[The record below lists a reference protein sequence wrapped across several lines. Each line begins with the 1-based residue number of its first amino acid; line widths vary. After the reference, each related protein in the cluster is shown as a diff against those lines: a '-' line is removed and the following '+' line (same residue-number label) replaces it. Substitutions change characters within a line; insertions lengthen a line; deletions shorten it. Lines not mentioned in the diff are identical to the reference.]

1 MGERRCLRKLR
12 AHGNRHE
19 RVNSEDMTEIRW
31 LEAFVAVAEE
41 LHFGRAAQRL
51 HTSQSPL
58 SQTIRKLEA
67 DLGTRLFERN
77 TRSVALTPAG
87 SALLPRAYRVL
98 HEMRLAREAAQTEEA
113 GVRGNI
119 RIGFS
124 GAVNHLTLPPLTRAV
139 RRRYPDIKM
148 DLTSRVRTADGLASV
163 AKGALDLA
171 FVGLPES
178 PPASVMTR
186 LVASEE
192 VGAVL
197 PLDHPLAQEQSI
209 PLKSLAT
216 DDFISPP
223 LDGSSSMTDVMLAA
237 CQAAGFRPRIVQEL
251 SDPYMVLTF
260 VAAGV
265 GVTLMSSGI
274 AGIIPSGATYV
285 ALDDPPHFMN
295 HAIAW
300 SAENDSA
307 VLAAV
312 LGVVEEIFPEIPR

>member
-1 MGERRCLRKLR
+1 
-12 AHGNRHE
+12 
-19 RVNSEDMTEIRW
+19 MTEIRW

-41 LHFGRAAQRL
+41 LHFGRAALRL

-77 TRSVALTPAG
+77 TRSVALTPSG
-87 SALLPRAYRVL
+87 HALLPRAYRVL
-98 HEMRLAREAAQTEEA
+98 REMRLAREAAQTEVA
-113 GVRGNI
+113 GIRGKI

-124 GAVNHLTLPPLTRAV
+124 GAVNHLTLPPLTRAL
-139 RRRYPDIKM
+139 RRRYPDIEL

-163 AKGALDLA
+163 ANGTLDLA
-171 FVGLPES
+171 FVGYPES
-178 PPASVMTR
+178 PAPSVVAR
-186 LVASEE
+186 LVAREQI
-192 VGAVL
+192 GAVL
-197 PLDHPLAQEQSI
+197 PLDHPLARKRSI
-209 PLKSLAT
+209 PLKSLAG

-223 LDGSSSMTDVMLAA
+223 MDGSSAMTEVLLAS
-237 CQAAGFRPRIVQEL
+237 CMAAGFRPRVVQEL

-274 AGIIPSGATYV
+274 APIIPSGATYV
-285 ALDDPPHFMN
+285 PLEDPPHYMN

-300 SAENDSA
+300 SSENDSA

-312 LGVVEEIFPEIPR
+312 LAVVEETFPNLPT

>member
-1 MGERRCLRKLR
+1 
-12 AHGNRHE
+12 
-19 RVNSEDMTEIRW
+19 MTEIRW

-41 LHFGRAAQRL
+41 LHFGRAAERL

-58 SQTIRKLEA
+58 SQVIRKLEA

-87 SALLPRAYRVL
+87 HALLPRAYRVL
-98 HEMRLAREAAQTEEA
+98 QEMRLAREAAQAEVE
-113 GVRGNI
+113 GVRGSI

-148 DLTSRVRTADGLASV
+148 ELTSRVRTADGLASV
-163 AKGALDLA
+163 ANGTLDLA
-171 FVGLPES
+171 FVGLPEN
-178 PPASVMTR
+178 PAASVLTR

-192 VGAVL
+192 IGAVL
-197 PLDHPLAQEQSI
+197 PLDHPLAGKESI
-209 PLKSLAT
+209 PLRSLAG

-223 LDGSSSMTDVMLAA
+223 LDGSSSMTEVMLAS
-237 CQAAGFRPRIVQEL
+237 CLAAGFRPRVVQEL

-274 AGIIPSGATYV
+274 SGIIPSGATYV
-285 ALDDPPHFMN
+285 PLDDPPHFMN

-300 SAENDSA
+300 SAENDSP

-312 LGVVEEIFPEIPR
+312 LAVVEEVFPDSAHTSSGLSENHTK

>member
-1 MGERRCLRKLR
+1 
-12 AHGNRHE
+12 
-19 RVNSEDMTEIRW
+19 MTEIRW

-87 SALLPRAYRVL
+87 YALLPRAYRVL

>member
-1 MGERRCLRKLR
+1 
-12 AHGNRHE
+12 
-19 RVNSEDMTEIRW
+19 MTEIRW

-58 SQTIRKLEA
+58 SQVIRKLEA

-77 TRSVALTPAG
+77 TRSVSLTPAG
-87 SALLPRAYRVL
+87 YALLPRAYRVL
-98 HEMRLAREAAQTEEA
+98 REMRLAREAAQAEVE
-113 GVRGNI
+113 GIRGNV

-139 RRRYPDIKM
+139 RRRYPDITM
-148 DLTSRVRTADGLASV
+148 ELTSRVRTADGLAGV
-163 AKGALDLA
+163 AKGTLDLA
-171 FVGLPES
+171 FVGLPEA
-178 PPASVMTR
+178 PVPSVVTR

-192 VGAVL
+192 IGAVL
-197 PLDHPLAQEQSI
+197 PLDHPLAGESSI
-209 PLKSLAT
+209 SLRSLAS

-223 LDGSSSMTDVMLAA
+223 LDGSSSMTEVMLAA
-237 CQAAGFRPRIVQEL
+237 CLAAGFRPRVVQEL

-274 AGIIPSGATYV
+274 SGIIPSGATYV
-285 ALDDPPHFMN
+285 ALADPPHYMN

-312 LGVVEEIFPEIPR
+312 LGVVEEVFPERPGGAAELGANRA

>member
-1 MGERRCLRKLR
+1 
-12 AHGNRHE
+12 
-19 RVNSEDMTEIRW
+19 MTEIRW

-41 LHFGRAAQRL
+41 LHFGRAAERL

-58 SQTIRKLEA
+58 SQIIRKLEA

-77 TRSVALTPAG
+77 TRSVALTPSG
-87 SALLPRAYRVL
+87 HALLPRAYRVIQD
-98 HEMRLAREAAQTEEA
+98 MRLAREAAQAEVA

-148 DLTSRVRTADGLASV
+148 ELTSRVRTVDGLANV
-163 AKGALDLA
+163 ANGTLDLA
-171 FVGLPES
+171 FVGLPED
-178 PPASVMTR
+178 PPPSVVTR

-197 PLDHPLAQEQSI
+197 PLDHPLAHEESI
-209 PLKSLAT
+209 SLRALAK

-223 LDGSSSMTDVMLAA
+223 LDGSSSMTDVMLTA
-237 CQAAGFRPRIVQEL
+237 CLAAGFRPRIVQEL

-274 AGIIPSGATYV
+274 SGIIPSGATYV

-312 LGVVEEIFPEIPR
+312 LAVVEDVFPAVPDVPPGI

>member
-1 MGERRCLRKLR
+1 
-12 AHGNRHE
+12 
-19 RVNSEDMTEIRW
+19 MTEIRW
-31 LEAFVAVAEE
+31 LDAFVAVAEE
-41 LHFGRAAQRL
+41 LHFGRAALRL

-58 SQTIRKLEA
+58 SQTIRKLET

-87 SALLPRAYRVL
+87 HALLPRAYRVL
-98 HEMRLAREAAQTEEA
+98 QEMRLAREAAQAEVA
-113 GVRGNI
+113 GVRGKI

-139 RRRYPDIKM
+139 RRRYPDIEL

-163 AKGALDLA
+163 VNGTLDLA

-178 PPASVMTR
+178 PAPSVMTR
-186 LVASEE
+186 LVAREE
-192 VGAVL
+192 IGAVL
-197 PLDHPLAQEQSI
+197 PLDHPLAQEKSI
-209 PLKSLAT
+209 SLQSLAG

-223 LDGSSSMTDVMLAA
+223 MDGSSSMTEVMLAS
-237 CQAAGFRPRIVQEL
+237 CMAAGFRPRIVQEL

-265 GVTLMSSGI
+265 GVTLMSIGI
-274 AGIIPSGATYV
+274 SGIIPSGATYV
-285 ALDDPPHFMN
+285 ALDAPRHYMN

-300 SAENDSA
+300 SSENDSS

-312 LGVVEEIFPEIPR
+312 LAVVEEIFPDIPATPNLDR

>member
-1 MGERRCLRKLR
+1 MCSKP
-12 AHGNRHE
+12 APCWTVQ
-19 RVNSEDMTEIRW
+19 RVHSEDMTEIRW

-67 DLGTRLFERN
+67 DLGSRLFERN
-77 TRSVALTPAG
+77 TRSVALTSAG
-87 SALLPRAYRVL
+87 YALLPRAYRVL
-98 HEMRLAREAAQTEEA
+98 QEMRLAREAAQAEIE

-139 RRRYPDIKM
+139 RRRHPDITM
-148 DLTSRVRTADGLASV
+148 DLTSSVRTTDGLASV
-163 AKGALDLA
+163 ANGTLDLA
-171 FVGLPES
+171 FVGLPDA
-178 PPASVMTR
+178 PVPGVVTR

-192 VGAVL
+192 VGAVV

-209 PLKSLAT
+209 PLQALAS

-223 LDGSSSMTDVMLAA
+223 LDGSSSMTEVMLAS
-237 CQAAGFRPRIVQEL
+237 CMAAGFRPRIVQEL

-265 GVTLMSSGI
+265 GVTLMSNGI
-274 AGIIPSGATYV
+274 SGIIPSGATYI
-285 ALDDPPHFMN
+285 ALDPPRHFMN
-295 HAIAW
+295 HSIAW
-300 SAENDSA
+300 SEENDSS

-312 LGVVEEIFPEIPR
+312 LAIIEEIFPEIPRPPHII

>member
-1 MGERRCLRKLR
+1 
-12 AHGNRHE
+12 
-19 RVNSEDMTEIRW
+19 MTEIRW

-41 LHFGRAAQRL
+41 LHFGRAALRL

-58 SQTIRKLEA
+58 SQTIRKLEN

-87 SALLPRAYRVL
+87 YALLPRAYRVL
-98 HEMRLAREAAQTEEA
+98 QDMRLAREAALAEVE
-113 GVRGNI
+113 GIRGKI

-124 GAVNHLTLPPLTRAV
+124 GAVNHMTLPPLTRAV
-139 RRRYPDIKM
+139 RRHYPNLEL

-163 AKGALDLA
+163 ANGTLDLA

-178 PPASVMTR
+178 PVPSVLTR
-186 LVASEE
+186 LVAREE
-192 VGAVL
+192 IGAVL
-197 PLDHPLAQEQSI
+197 PLDHPLAQEKSI
-209 PLKSLAT
+209 PVQSLAG

-223 LDGSSSMTDVMLAA
+223 VDGSSSMTEVMLAS
-237 CQAAGFRPRIVQEL
+237 CMAAGFRPRIVQEL

-274 AGIIPSGATYV
+274 SSIIPSGATYV
-285 ALDDPPHFMN
+285 ALTGPQHYMN

-300 SAENDSA
+300 SAENDSRVLGA
-307 VLAAV
+307 VLD
-312 LGVVEEIFPEIPR
+312 VVEEVFPSVTP

>member
-1 MGERRCLRKLR
+1 
-12 AHGNRHE
+12 
-19 RVNSEDMTEIRW
+19 MTEIRW

-51 HTSQSPL
+51 HTAQSPL
-58 SQTIRKLEA
+58 SQVIRKLEA

-77 TRSVALTPAG
+77 TRSVSLTPAG
-87 SALLPRAYRVL
+87 YALLPRAYRVL
-98 HEMRLAREAAQTEEA
+98 QEMRLAREAAQAEVE
-113 GVRGNI
+113 GIRGSV

-139 RRRYPDIKM
+139 RRRYPDITM
-148 DLTSRVRTADGLASV
+148 ELTSRVRTADGLASV
-163 AKGALDLA
+163 ANGTLDLA
-171 FVGLPES
+171 FVGLPEA
-178 PPASVMTR
+178 PVPAVVTR

-192 VGAVL
+192 IGAVL
-197 PLDHPLAQEQSI
+197 PLDHPLAGETSI
-209 PLKSLAT
+209 SLRSLAS

-223 LDGSSSMTDVMLAA
+223 LDGSSSMTEVMLAA
-237 CQAAGFRPRIVQEL
+237 CLAAGFRPRVVQEL

-274 AGIIPSGATYV
+274 SGIIPSGATYV
-285 ALDDPPHFMN
+285 ALDDPPHYMN

-300 SAENDSA
+300 SAGNDSA

-312 LGVVEEIFPEIPR
+312 LAVVEEVFPERPGDTGGLGANRA

>member
-1 MGERRCLRKLR
+1 
-12 AHGNRHE
+12 
-19 RVNSEDMTEIRW
+19 MTEIRW

-41 LHFGRAAQRL
+41 LHFGRAALRL

-58 SQTIRKLEA
+58 SQTIRKLET

-87 SALLPRAYRVL
+87 HALLPRAYRVL
-98 HEMRLAREAAQTEEA
+98 QEMRLAREAAQIEEA
-113 GVRGNI
+113 GIRGKI

-124 GAVNHLTLPPLTRAV
+124 GAVNHLTLPPLTRAL
-139 RRRYPDIKM
+139 RRRHPDIEL

-163 AKGALDLA
+163 VNGTLDLA
-171 FVGLPES
+171 FVGLPDS
-178 PPASVMTR
+178 PSPSITAR
-186 LVASEE
+186 LIAREE

-197 PLDHPLAQEQSI
+197 PLDHPLAREKSI
-209 PLKSLAT
+209 PLHSLAG

-223 LDGSSSMTDVMLAA
+223 MDGSSSMTEVLLAS
-237 CQAAGFRPRIVQEL
+237 CMAAGFRPRVVQEL

-274 AGIIPSGATYV
+274 SQIIPSGATYV
-285 ALDDPPHFMN
+285 RLDDPQHYMN

-300 SAENDSA
+300 SSGNDSA

-312 LGVVEEIFPEIPR
+312 LAVVEEVFPAIPG

>member
-1 MGERRCLRKLR
+1 
-12 AHGNRHE
+12 
-19 RVNSEDMTEIRW
+19 MTEIRW

-41 LHFGRAAQRL
+41 LHFGRAALRL

-58 SQTIRKLEA
+58 SQTIRKLES

-87 SALLPRAYRVL
+87 YALLPRAYRVL
-98 HEMRLAREAAQTEEA
+98 QDMRLAREAALAEVE
-113 GVRGNI
+113 GVRGTI

-139 RRRYPDIKM
+139 RRRYPEIGM

-163 AKGALDLA
+163 ANGTLDLA

-178 PPASVMTR
+178 PPPSVLTR
-186 LVASEE
+186 LVAREE
-192 VGAVL
+192 IGAVL
-197 PLDHPLAQEQSI
+197 PLDHPLARETSI
-209 PLKSLAT
+209 PVQSLSA

-223 LDGSSSMTDVMLAA
+223 VDGSSSMTEVMLAS
-237 CQAAGFRPRIVQEL
+237 CMAAGFRPRIVQEL

-274 AGIIPSGATYV
+274 SNIIPSGATYV
-285 ALDDPPHFMN
+285 PVDEPHHYMN

-312 LGVVEEIFPEIPR
+312 LEIAETIFPVVSL

>member
-1 MGERRCLRKLR
+1 
-12 AHGNRHE
+12 
-19 RVNSEDMTEIRW
+19 MTEIRW

-41 LHFGRAAQRL
+41 LHFGRAALRL

-58 SQTIRKLEA
+58 SQTIRKLEN

-87 SALLPRAYRVL
+87 YALLPRAYRVL
-98 HEMRLAREAAQTEEA
+98 QDMRLAREAALAEVE
-113 GVRGNI
+113 GIRGTI

-124 GAVNHLTLPPLTRAV
+124 GAVNHLTLPPLTRAL
-139 RRRYPDIKM
+139 RRRYPDLAL

-163 AKGALDLA
+163 ANGTLDLA

-178 PPASVMTR
+178 PVPSVVTR
-186 LVASEE
+186 LVAREE
-192 VGAVL
+192 IGAVL
-197 PLDHPLAQEQSI
+197 PLDHPLSGEASI
-209 PLKSLAT
+209 PLQSLAG

-223 LDGSSSMTDVMLAA
+223 VDGSSSMTEAMLAA
-237 CQAAGFRPRIVQEL
+237 CTAAGFRPRIVQEL

-274 AGIIPSGATYV
+274 ASIIPSGATYV
-285 ALDDPPHFMN
+285 ALDKPHHYMN

-300 SAENDSA
+300 SADNDSA
-307 VLAAV
+307 VLKAV
-312 LGVVEEIFPEIPR
+312 LDVVEEIFPPVGT

>member
-1 MGERRCLRKLR
+1 
-12 AHGNRHE
+12 
-19 RVNSEDMTEIRW
+19 MTEIRW

-41 LHFGRAAQRL
+41 LHFGRAALRL

-58 SQTIRKLEA
+58 SQTIRKLES

-87 SALLPRAYRVL
+87 HALLPRAYRVL
-98 HEMRLAREAAQTEEA
+98 QEMRLAREAAQTEVA
-113 GVRGNI
+113 GIRGKI

-139 RRRYPDIKM
+139 RRLYPDIEL

-163 AKGALDLA
+163 ANGTLDLA
-171 FVGLPES
+171 FVGFPES
-178 PPASVMTR
+178 PVPSVTAR
-186 LVASEE
+186 LVAREE
-192 VGAVL
+192 IGAVL
-197 PLDHPLAQEQSI
+197 PLDHPLARETSI
-209 PLKSLAT
+209 PLQSLAG

-223 LDGSSSMTDVMLAA
+223 MDGSSAMTEVLLAS
-237 CQAAGFRPRIVQEL
+237 CMAAGFRPRVVQEL

-285 ALDDPPHFMN
+285 ALEDPQHYMN

-300 SAENDSA
+300 STENDSA

-312 LGVVEEIFPEIPR
+312 LAVVEEIFPDPLG

>member
-1 MGERRCLRKLR
+1 
-12 AHGNRHE
+12 
-19 RVNSEDMTEIRW
+19 MTEIRW

-41 LHFGRAAQRL
+41 LHFGRAALRL

-77 TRSVALTPAG
+77 TRSVALTPSG
-87 SALLPRAYRVL
+87 HALLPRAYRVL
-98 HEMRLAREAAQTEEA
+98 QEMRLAREAAQTEVA
-113 GVRGNI
+113 GVRGKI

-124 GAVNHLTLPPLTRAV
+124 GAVNHLTLPPLTRAL
-139 RRRYPDIKM
+139 RRRYPDIEL

-163 AKGALDLA
+163 ANGTLDLA
-171 FVGLPES
+171 FVGYPES
-178 PPASVMTR
+178 PAPSVRAR
-186 LVASEE
+186 LVAREE
-192 VGAVL
+192 IGAVL
-197 PLDHPLAQEQSI
+197 PLDHPLAHKRSI
-209 PLKSLAT
+209 PLKSLAG

-223 LDGSSSMTDVMLAA
+223 MDGSSAMTEVLLAS
-237 CQAAGFRPRIVQEL
+237 CMAAGFRPRVVQEL

-274 AGIIPSGATYV
+274 APIIPSGATYV
-285 ALDDPPHFMN
+285 ALEDPPHYMN

-300 SAENDSA
+300 SSENDSA

-312 LGVVEEIFPEIPR
+312 LAVVEEVFPAIPG

>member
-1 MGERRCLRKLR
+1 
-12 AHGNRHE
+12 
-19 RVNSEDMTEIRW
+19 MTEIRW

-41 LHFGRAAQRL
+41 LHFGRAALRL

-58 SQTIRKLEA
+58 SQTIRKLEN

-98 HEMRLAREAAQTEEA
+98 QEMRLAREAAQADVA
-113 GVRGNI
+113 GIRGSI

-124 GAVNHLTLPPLTRAV
+124 GAVNHLTLPRLTRAV

-163 AKGALDLA
+163 ANGTLDLA

-178 PPASVMTR
+178 PVPSVTTR
-186 LVASEE
+186 LVAREE
-192 VGAVL
+192 IGAVL
-197 PLDHPLAQEQSI
+197 PLDHPLAQEGSI
-209 PLKSLAT
+209 PLTSLAG
-216 DDFISPP
+216 DDFITPP
-223 LDGSSSMTDVMLAA
+223 MDGSSAMTEVMLAS
-237 CQAAGFRPRIVQEL
+237 CMAAGFRPRVVQEL

-274 AGIIPSGATYV
+274 AGILPSGATYV
-285 ALDDPPHFMN
+285 ALDSPQHYMN
-295 HAIAW
+295 HSIAW
-300 SAENDSA
+300 SSENDSA

-312 LGVVEEIFPEIPR
+312 LAVIEEVFPDIPADETK